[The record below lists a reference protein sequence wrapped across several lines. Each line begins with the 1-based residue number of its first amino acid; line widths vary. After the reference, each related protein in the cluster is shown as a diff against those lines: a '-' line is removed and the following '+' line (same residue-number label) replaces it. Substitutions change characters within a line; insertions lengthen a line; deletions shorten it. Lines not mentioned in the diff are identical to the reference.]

1 MGVKDLLKSETLSL
15 GEYLTIEKGTFYIPF
30 SQRKYEW
37 GKPEVTRLFNDLVG
51 LYNSQND
58 SHMLNFF
65 TFSNEDGKLKIF
77 DGQQRTVTCL
87 LLISV
92 VAQKL
97 KRYNFDKANK
107 AADQIQET
115 YFVKQDYLDANA
127 NNKRKLQFDT
137 SDVNDLFYTITDVDY
152 RYTTKEKEASD
163 SRSYL
168 AAKHYGKNSS
178 NYALVNNYI
187 LLNDLLDSYIDDS
200 SKESIFGSDNLV
212 ELLKVILNECVLV
225 LFTAATEE
233 TATDMFES
241 LNNTGKDLE
250 KYYVLKNNLVKLL
263 GEDKVKKEW
272 QEIDNN
278 ILDLSPKNFLAAVAT
293 VINGKTQSKEA
304 LDKLYIHY
312 DESSVVDMK
321 ELLTLLVNA
330 SQKYLWISKPNNI
343 LSSQY
348 STTKKEKDEF
358 IMVSEALSIF
368 SIKQYYT
375 IVLAMMLKDIQ
386 LLEINRVMRAVLNV
400 GVRNFYFSGDRA
412 NTLEGPFASYAKEI
426 FSGSISIDAVVKGI
440 YKSAN
445 SDETVKPAILTK
457 VVKSNVPASYLLRLV
472 YNDDLKNDEVEVSRS
487 NVDVEHILP
496 KNPKKNSTWLEWF
509 DDEQERERCTY
520 ALGNLTLWIDK
531 NNRGAQNAEF
541 EKKRESYL
549 QSSLKANQEIAQNDE
564 WTSKQI
570 DERTDQLAEL
580 ILRSLRLPRF

>member
-278 ILDLSPKNFLAAVAT
+278 ILDLSPKNFLVAVAT

>member
-37 GKPEVTRLFNDLVG
+37 GKSEVTRLFNDLVG

-97 KRYNFDKANK
+97 KKYNFDKANK

-368 SIKQYYT
+368 SIKQHYT

-386 LLEINRVMRAVLNV
+386 LPEINRVMRAVLNV

-509 DDEQERERCTY
+509 DDEQKRERCTY